1 MEKRINNIVGYLFVA
16 VALIT
21 PIVFSPVA
29 FLSFPFAKLIPFFL
43 VVFFA
48 LFLWIVQSFNEGKFV
63 IPGHPFFFAVLGV
76 PLAYVI
82 SGIFSVNRAE
92 SFLGLGV
99 EVGTVS
105 FIAGLFLFMWL
116 VSQFVRTKNK
126 IFVSYVAIGVAFL
139 VLAIFHTLRLFF
151 GVDFLS
157 FGMFT
162 NIVSNTLGRW
172 TDLAIFSGVAVIL
185 ALTTIEFLRLDK
197 LTKALSY
204 AVLVLG
210 LFLLSVS
217 NFPVIVWGQTASASL
232 GVFTLIGLFSLVFFV
247 YFISASYDSARKKKT
262 DEEGNEVAVGARK
275 IPPASLVVLVISII
289 FTLGAS
295 PLQNV
300 LAGYFKIEPVVETR
314 LLWQPTAA
322 LSWSTLTD
330 LWYRPLVG
338 YGPEQFSYKW
348 LLNKPVGVNDSFVWN
363 SSFDN
368 GVGFIPS
375 SLVTTGLIGLLAW
388 LAFLS
393 LFGYLGYKALF
404 AKFKDSFSQYLTVSS
419 FLVSLF
425 LWLTQIFYTPSI
437 FSFIM
442 TFFFTGIFLGSL
454 FREKVIKENEFVFEN
469 SKEKSFV
476 SIMGLIILL
485 VAVLFWAYKIGETVA
500 ASVYANRADVTLQTA
515 QSVEDVEKSKLLLEN
530 AAALNSS
537 DAYFRALANISL
549 AQVNGILQ
557 DESTPVEELRTKFQN
572 TFGQAL
578 NYARGAVVVNP
589 KGYDNYITLGN
600 VLESVVALNVP
611 DAYENS
617 KVAYEEARKLNPNS
631 PVVPYLLARLEIDKN
646 NIDGAKQKIGEAL
659 QLKPYYFDAIVLLGR
674 IQIGEGKNADAL
686 TTFNV
691 AQQLDPQNQD
701 IKAVIQALQGNS
713 TINVPEI
720 TEDEDDVA
728 SSTDE
733 E

>member
-21 PIVFSPVA
+21 PLIFSPVS
-29 FLSFPFAKLIPFFL
+29 FISFPFAKLIPFFL

-63 IPGHPFFFAVLGV
+63 IPGHPLFFAVLGV
-76 PLAYVI
+76 PLAYLI
-82 SGIFSVNRAE
+82 SGLFSVNRAE

-126 IFVSYVAIGVAFL
+126 IFVSYIAIGISFL
-139 VLAIFHTLRLFF
+139 ILAVFHTLRLFF

-157 FGMFT
+157 FGIFT

-197 LTKALSY
+197 VTKALSY

-210 LFLLSVS
+210 LFLLAVT
-217 NFPVIVWGQTASASL
+217 NFPVIVWGQTPNASL

-247 YFISASYDSARKKKT
+247 YFISASYDNARKMKT
-262 DEEGNEVAVGARK
+262 EDDDGEPMMNGRK
-275 IPPASLVVLVISII
+275 IPPASLIVLVVSII
-289 FTLGAS
+289 FTLGAG
-295 PLQNV
+295 PLQSV
-300 LAGYFKIEPVVETR
+300 ITSYFKVEPVIETR
-314 LLWQPTAA
+314 LLWQPTAS
-322 LSWSTLTD
+322 LSLSTITD

-348 LLNKPVGVNDSFVWN
+348 LLDKPVGVNDSLVWN
-363 SSFDN
+363 STFES
-368 GVGFIPS
+368 GIGFIPS
-375 SLVTTGLIGLLAW
+375 TLVTTGLLGLLSW
-388 LAFLS
+388 LAFLG
-393 LFGYLGYKALF
+393 LFGFLGFKAVF
-404 AKFKDSFSQYLTVSS
+404 AKFKDSFSQYLAVSS

-425 LWLTQIFYTPSI
+425 LWITQIFYTPSI

-454 FREKVIKENEFVFEN
+454 FREKIIKETDFVFEN

-485 VAVLFWAYKIGETVA
+485 IAVLFWAYKIGETVA
-500 ASVYANRADVTLQTA
+500 ASIYANRADVTLQTA
-515 QSVEDVEKSKLLLEN
+515 QSVEDVERSKVLLEN
-530 AAALNSS
+530 AVAFNPS
-537 DAYFRALANISL
+537 DAYLRALANISL

-557 DESTPVEELRTKFQN
+557 DESTPVDELRTKFQ
-572 TFGQAL
+572 TSFGQAL
-578 NYARGAVVVNP
+578 TYARGAVAVNP
-589 KGYDNYITLGN
+589 NGYDNYITLGN
-600 VLESVVALNVP
+600 VLQSVVALNVP
-611 DAYENS
+611 DAYENAQL
-617 KVAYEEARKLNPNS
+617 AYEEAKKLNPNS
-631 PVVPYLLARLEIDKN
+631 PVVPYLLARLEIDRN
-646 NIDGAKQKIGEAL
+646 NIDSAKAKIGEAL
-659 QLKPYYFDAIVLLGR
+659 QLKPYYFDAIILLGR

-686 TTFNV
+686 TTFSL

-701 IKAVIQALQGNS
+701 IRAVIQSLQGGS
-713 TINVPEI
+713 TLNLPETI
-720 TEDEDDVA
+720 EQESDVA